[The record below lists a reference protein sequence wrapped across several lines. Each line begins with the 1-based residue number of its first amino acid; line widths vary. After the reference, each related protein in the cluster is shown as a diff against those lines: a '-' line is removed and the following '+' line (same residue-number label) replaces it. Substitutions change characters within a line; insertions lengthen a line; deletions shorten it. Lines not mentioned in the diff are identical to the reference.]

1 MNIEMPRLP
10 YANDALEP
18 VISEETIGFHYGK
31 HLQNYVNALASLVK
45 GTEYEGM
52 SVEDI
57 VCKAPDGPIF
67 NNAGQVLNHTLYFT
81 QLRPLGKELKLSI
94 LDAIKLKVDWHNSAK
109 DTNKPIGRV
118 AKAID
123 DSFGS
128 FDEFKTQF
136 GQAAATLFGSGW
148 AWLSQTSDGKLVIT
162 KEANAENPLR
172 RGNNPL
178 LCIDVWEHAYY
189 LDYQN
194 RRADYIN
201 DFWSLINW
209 EEVEARMK

>member
-57 VCKAPDGPIF
+57 VRKAPDGPVF

-81 QLRPLGKELKLSI
+81 QLRPLGKELKMSI
-94 LDAIKLKVDWHNSAK
+94 LDAIKLNVYWHNSAK
-109 DTNKPIGRV
+109 DTNKP
-118 AKAID
+118 
-123 DSFGS
+123 
-128 FDEFKTQF
+128 
-136 GQAAATLFGSGW
+136 
-148 AWLSQTSDGKLVIT
+148 
-162 KEANAENPLR
+162 N
-172 RGNNPL
+172 
-178 LCIDVWEHAYY
+178 
-189 LDYQN
+189 
-194 RRADYIN
+194 
-201 DFWSLINW
+201 
-209 EEVEARMK
+209 

>member
-94 LDAIKLKVDWHNSAK
+94 LDAIKLEVDWHNSAK